1 MKYNELQKENKTLQR
16 KNDELVKINKELEE
30 KVLEITKINMEKES
44 EIQELK
50 EQCRC
55 LEKIMGR
62 GKRPII
68 YSYRLSKRFLL
79 I

>member
-16 KNDELVKINKELEE
+16 KNEALVKINKELEE
-30 KVLEITKINMEKES
+30 KVLEITKMYMEKES

-55 LEKIMGR
+55 LEKTMGR
-62 GKRPII
+62 EKDL
-68 YSYRLSKRFLL
+68 LSIL
-79 I
+79 IDLAKGYY

>member
-16 KNDELVKINKELEE
+16 KNAELVKINKELEE
-30 KVLEITKINMEKES
+30 KVLEITKMYMEKES

-62 GKRPII
+62 EKDP
-68 YSYRLSKRFLL
+68 LSIL
-79 I
+79 IDLAKGYY

>member
-1 MKYNELQKENKTLQR
+1 MNCKKKIKHYKE
-16 KNDELVKINKELEE
+16 KNDKLVKINKELEE
-30 KVLEITKINMEKES
+30 KVLEMTKINMEKES

-62 GKRPII
+62 EKDP
-68 YSYRLSKRFLL
+68 LSIL
-79 I
+79 IDLAKGYY

>member
-16 KNDELVKINKELEE
+16 KNDELVKIIKWLEE

-50 EQCRC
+50 EYCKC

-62 GKRPII
+62 EKDP
-68 YSYRLSKRFLL
+68 LSIL
-79 I
+79 IDLARGFY

>member
-16 KNDELVKINKELEE
+16 INDELVKINKELEE

-55 LEKIMGR
+55 LEKILGR
-62 GKRPII
+62 EKDP
-68 YSYRLSKRFLL
+68 LSIL
-79 I
+79 IDLARGFY

>member
-44 EIQELK
+44 EIQEVK

-62 GKRPII
+62 EKDP
-68 YSYRLSKRFLL
+68 LSIL
-79 I
+79 IDLARGFY

>member
-30 KVLEITKINMEKES
+30 KVLEITKMYMEKES

-62 GKRPII
+62 EKDP
-68 YSYRLSKRFLL
+68 LSIL
-79 I
+79 IDLARGFY

>member
-30 KVLEITKINMEKES
+30 KVLEITKMYMEKER

-50 EQCRC
+50 EQCKC
-55 LEKIMGR
+55 LEKTMGR
-62 GKRPII
+62 EKDL
-68 YSYRLSKRFLL
+68 LSIL
-79 I
+79 IDLARGFY

>member
-62 GKRPII
+62 EKDP
-68 YSYRLSKRFLL
+68 LSIL
-79 I
+79 IDLAKGYY

>member
-16 KNDELVKINKELEE
+16 KNDKLVKINKELEE

-62 GKRPII
+62 EKDPISI
-68 YSYRLSKRFLL
+68 L
-79 I
+79 IDLARGFY

>member
-30 KVLEITKINMEKES
+30 KGHDITKMNNEKER

-50 EQCRC
+50 EKCRC

-62 GKRPII
+62 EKDP
-68 YSYRLSKRFLL
+68 LSIL
-79 I
+79 IDLAKGYY